1 MTTKFD
7 NLSLQHLIR
16 KENEGR
22 TATEERTLRIE
33 HLLNVL
39 ERRVTDIEIVIEEQL
54 ESRSMVS
61 SIAPHYVRQEAKE
74 KK

>member
-1 MTTKFD
+1 MTAKFD

-22 TATEERTLRIE
+22 TAKEERTLRIE
-33 HLLNVL
+33 HLLSVL
-39 ERRVTDIEIVIEEQL
+39 ERRLTDLELVIEEQL

-61 SIAPHYVRQEAKE
+61 TIPPHYVRQEKSSYS
-74 KK
+74 